1 MEIKNLKSINFKQP
15 KYILPAII
23 YIPLLFIGYFV
34 IDVFGFEKAEKS
46 DPTLETTEYLNPN
59 LPQANV
65 DKQLKDK
72 YNSMYDVY
80 GHISDLTAV
89 DNVSRDT
96 DVVAKEDYESKY
108 SEEEIEALEEEQ
120 ARKLAEMEA
129 LLAESQNSALTERNV
144 QSNSMREDVQQ
155 EAIDAQ
161 NQADLEELRRTLQA
175 YQQQGSGQNGNKDVP
190 SSVTYAST
198 GATTPPP
205 AQVQQTNEDEQAQV
219 VKKVKVSS
227 DYFNTISSGQQES
240 NLIQAIIDEEV
251 KATDGSRLRLRLLD
265 DVVINESIIK
275 KGTYLYAQ
283 MSGFSSQRAKG
294 SIKSILLDDKIIKVN
309 LSIYDMDGLEGLY
322 IPKSNFREAAKD
334 VGTSALSNT
343 SMLTNGMG
351 YENSLSQWRNMALMN
366 ATQRASS
373 ALSRNVRR
381 NSATVK
387 YGTHVYLINGK

>member
-46 DPTLETTEYLNPN
+46 DPTFETTEYLNPN

-161 NQADLEELRRTLQA
+161 NQADLEELKRTLQA
-175 YQQQGSGQNGNKDVP
+175 YQQGSGQNSNKDVP

-227 DYFNTISSGQQES
+227 DYFNTISSCQQES

>member
-1 MEIKNLKSINFKQP
+1 MEMQNFKNINFKQP
-15 KYILPAII
+15 KYILPLIV
-23 YIPLLFIGYFV
+23 YCGLLFIGYFV
-34 IDVFGFEKAEKS
+34 IDVFGFEKAEKA
-46 DPTLETTEYLNPN
+46 DPTMETTEYLNPN

-65 DKQLKDK
+65 NDNLQDK
-72 YNSMYDVY
+72 YKSMTKVF
-80 GHISDLTAV
+80 GNISDLTAV

-96 DVVAKEDYESKY
+96 DYVATEDYDTKY
-108 SEEEIEALEEEQ
+108 SDEEAQALEEEQ

-129 LLAESQNSALTERNV
+129 MLAASQQNKPASPKPNTLTEVEQQQAINDQYEADLAELQ
-144 QSNSMREDVQQ
+144 
-155 EAIDAQ
+155 
-161 NQADLEELRRTLQA
+161 RTLQQ
-175 YQQQGSGQNGNKDVP
+175 YQQQGQMNSTTSTSASTATSFSSDSPMAVTQTAQ
-190 SSVTYAST
+190 SVTT
-198 GATTPPP
+198 
-205 AQVQQTNEDEQAQV
+205 DEQAQV

-227 DYFNTISSGQQES
+227 DYFNTISSGTKEN
-240 NLIQAIIDEEV
+240 NLIQAIVDEEI

-265 DVVINESIIK
+265 DVVINDAVIK

-322 IPKSNFREAAKD
+322 IPKSNFRDAAKD
-334 VGTSALSNT
+334 VGSSALSNT
-343 SMLTNGMG
+343 STLTSGMG
-351 YENSLSQWRNMALMN
+351 YDNSSISQWRNMALMN

-373 ALSRNVRR
+373 ALSRNIRK

>member
-65 DKQLKDK
+65 DKQLKGK

-129 LLAESQNSALTERNV
+129 LLTESQNSALTERNV

-161 NQADLEELRRTLQA
+161 NQADLEELKRTLQA
-175 YQQQGSGQNGNKDVP
+175 YQQGSGQNSNKDVP
-190 SSVTYAST
+190 SSVVLASNE
-198 GATTPPP
+198 ATTTPS

-322 IPKSNFREAAKD
+322 IPKSNFREAVKD

>member
-227 DYFNTISSGQQES
+227 DYFNTISSCQQES

>member
-161 NQADLEELRRTLQA
+161 NQADLEELKRTLQA
-175 YQQQGSGQNGNKDVP
+175 YQQGSGQNGNKDVP